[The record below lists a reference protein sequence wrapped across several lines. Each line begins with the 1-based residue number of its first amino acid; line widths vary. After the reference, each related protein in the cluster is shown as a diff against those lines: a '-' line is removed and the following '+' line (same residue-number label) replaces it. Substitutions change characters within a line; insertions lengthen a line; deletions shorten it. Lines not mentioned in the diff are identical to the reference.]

1 MPFIDKKII
10 IFLTIFI
17 SVAMSIF
24 LAGSFLYASKNNNN
38 TPLNL
43 TASTLY
49 PTPKQLGNFS
59 LLYLDEDKIEQFSTQ
74 KLQGQ
79 WHLVFM
85 GYTSCPHICPTEMQN
100 LSQLYKKLPA
110 KMQQNTQVIMV
121 TTDPLKD
128 TPEKLDEFVK
138 KFHPDFIGLSGTKD
152 QIAVFAKQFSMPF
165 LPSDETDRNKQYEVN
180 HSASIYLT
188 NPQGQLHAV
197 FSTPHDVN
205 NMHADML
212 QMLTAF

>member
-1 MPFIDKKII
+1 MPFPDKKIT

-24 LAGSFLYASKNNNN
+24 LAGSFLYASKNKKN

-49 PTPKQLGNFS
+49 PSPKQLGNFS
-59 LLYLDEDKIEQFSTQ
+59 LLYTDEDTIEEFNTHN
-74 KLQGQ
+74 LQGQ
-79 WHLVFM
+79 WHLFFM

-100 LSQLYKKLPA
+100 LSQLYKQLPA
-110 KMQQNTQVIMV
+110 EIQKNTQVMMV

-128 TPEKLDEFVK
+128 TPEKLQEFVK

-165 LPSDETDRNKQYEVN
+165 FPSDETDKTKQYEVN

-188 NPQGQLHAV
+188 NPQGKLHAV
-197 FSTPHDVN
+197 FSTPHDISD
-205 NMHADML
+205 MHVDML
-212 QMLTAF
+212 QIVTAF